1 MTQLSSKRV
10 HAVAL
15 LILVS
20 VVSVWSDSH
29 PVRRIF
35 YYCHEVTN
43 GESSELFAEIVDLI
57 EYNRASY
64 EKVLCVDNLQH
75 AVRVAK
81 RFQVSFYL
89 VLRFAPN
96 TIYVSVYTIEG
107 EEHGL
112 LTYFR
117 TKNYSGR
124 PVDAIFTELSG
135 IIAEAAS
142 LNPAAVSG

>member
-15 LILVS
+15 LILAS
-20 VVSVWSDSH
+20 VVSVWPESH
-29 PVRRIF
+29 PVRRVF
-35 YYCHEVTN
+35 YQCHEITN
-43 GESSELFAEIVDLI
+43 GASSELFAEIVDLI
-57 EYNRASY
+57 EYNRAYY
-64 EKVLCVDNLQH
+64 EKVLCVDSPQH

-96 TIYVSVYTIEG
+96 AIYVSAYVIEG
-107 EEHGL
+107 EELVL

-117 TKNYSGR
+117 TANYSGR
-124 PVDAIFTELSG
+124 PVDAIFAELSG
-135 IIAEAAS
+135 LIAEAVIFKS
-142 LNPAAVSG
+142 IAVSG